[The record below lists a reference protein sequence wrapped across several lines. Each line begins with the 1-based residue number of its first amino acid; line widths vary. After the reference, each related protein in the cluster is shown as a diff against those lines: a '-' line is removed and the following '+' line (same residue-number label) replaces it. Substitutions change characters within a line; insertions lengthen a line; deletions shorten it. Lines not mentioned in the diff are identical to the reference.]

1 MTEPP
6 ENDIRYSAP
15 INYPAPT
22 TQVFIMS
29 VPASANE
36 LQNADRSRSFLTKSL
51 MVGLIIVIAI
61 AGAFLLRQ
69 RFVGGS
75 AGPTIG
81 EITELAK
88 TTPSGDR
95 AEWLRLARA
104 TLVAEKVMPL
114 TDPQEP
120 INNRGDTSRVE
131 LGYQLFFDPILS
143 GDKTTSCASCHHPD
157 HWMADG
163 LRKGI
168 GLGGRGYGAQ
178 RAGTGQELKRNTPS
192 LFNVAFNPVQFWDG
206 RVGSLEEQALV
217 PIFAEDE
224 MHQTSVDELVRR
236 LRAIP
241 TYRELFAKSF
251 GFNSKQD
258 GAEINLQNIA
268 RALAAFERKLN
279 INDTNYDL
287 FVRGQDDKLTTE
299 QLRGLVVFFG
309 QGQCAVCHTPPHFHD
324 GVLSSIGVTRS
335 PEKGAPLDDDP
346 GFGAVIRKRD
356 GFGMFKTPGLR
367 NVSRTGPYMHNG
379 AFNTLEEIVEFYNDG
394 GGRGR
399 GIDVYSQDTKV
410 AKLNLNDQQKKD
422 LVDFM
427 KSLDSLAPPPIV
439 PKQVPSGLP
448 VVGK

>member
-1 MTEPP
+1 
-6 ENDIRYSAP
+6 
-15 INYPAPT
+15 
-22 TQVFIMS
+22 MS

-36 LQNADRSRSFLTKSL
+36 LQNAARSRSLQTKGL
-51 MVGLIIVIAI
+51 MLGLIIVIAI
-61 AGAFLLRQ
+61 AGAFILRQ
-69 RFVGGS
+69 RFVAGS

-88 TTPSGDR
+88 TTPPGDR

-104 TLVAEKVMPL
+104 TLAAEKVMPL

-120 INNRGDTSRVE
+120 INNRGETSRVE

-163 LRKGI
+163 LRKGV

-192 LFNVAFNPVQFWDG
+192 IFNVAFNPVQFWDG

-241 TYRELFAKSF
+241 TYRELFAKAF
-251 GFNSKQD
+251 GFNSKQV

-279 INDTNYDL
+279 ITDTNYDL
-287 FVRGQDDKLTTE
+287 FVRGQDDKLTTG
-299 QLRGLVVFFG
+299 QLRGMVVFFG

-324 GVLSSIGVTRS
+324 GVLSSIGVTIS
-335 PEKGAPLDDDP
+335 PEKGALLDEDP

-399 GIDVYSQDTKV
+399 GLNVYSQDTKV
-410 AKLNLNDQQKKD
+410 AKLDLNDQQKKD

-427 KSLDSLAPPPIV
+427 KSLDSLTAPPIV

-448 VVGK
+448 VVGQ